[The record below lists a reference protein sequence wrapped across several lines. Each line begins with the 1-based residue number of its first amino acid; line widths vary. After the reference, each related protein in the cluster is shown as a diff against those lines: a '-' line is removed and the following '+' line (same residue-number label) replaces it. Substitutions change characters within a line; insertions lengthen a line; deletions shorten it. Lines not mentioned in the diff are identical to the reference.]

1 MSRFLRNSL
10 ISIAL
15 FPVFFIVFGWQY
27 VIPNLL
33 FSLGNERYLSM
44 FSDGYSREIL
54 YNETLRAIGRTDF
67 SLAHS
72 NLSRL
77 IQNPPPLRVADTRE
91 LYGDVLAREGSV
103 TGDILKLYQMAEE
116 ISPSE
121 RLEKKIALL
130 QSDTSSSASGK
141 TASPSKK
148 SPGTGATDEKKT
160 FTIEERKSLEQSKQ
174 SLTETLEKRGQYMN
188 PIGITPEDRK
198 RVLRDTIEFTD
209 TNSESIDW

>member
-27 VIPNLL
+27 VIPNVL

-67 SLAHS
+67 PLAHS
-72 NLSRL
+72 NLARL

-91 LYGDVLAREGSV
+91 LYGDVLAREGSA

-116 ISPSE
+116 KSPSE

-141 TASPSKK
+141 TPSPSKD

-160 FTIEERKSLEQSKQ
+160 FTIEEQKSLEQSKQ